1 MPRAAPDGPPLLL
14 YALSIVK
21 ALLLACV
28 AGLSL
33 AHVLPQ
39 VPGPKPSAS
48 AKATADTQPPRP
60 QLGRVVF
67 PNSGNA
73 AAQAQFL
80 QGVAWLHSFMYED
93 AIDAFRAA
101 QKIDPSFALAYWGE
115 AMSFSQPLWF
125 FEEVPQGRA
134 ALARLGATPEARLAR
149 ATTPREQGFLR
160 AAEAL
165 FGPGDRAARHAAHA
179 AVMAKLAADHPAD
192 DEAQLFHALALLAA
206 MPRGDESLPVRQR
219 AGGIAE
225 VVYKRNPNHPGAAH
239 YILHA
244 YDHGTLV
251 NRALPAARA
260 YAKIA
265 PAASHA
271 LHMPAHAF
279 LQVGFWDEAAASDQA
294 SWDASIAWAK
304 RRGLPISS
312 RDYHS
317 LSWLQYEWTQQGRF
331 SKTKEAIALVD
342 EALKSAGRQ
351 AGGPAG
357 QQNLRTSGPQDLK
370 TSPLHSG
377 GHGYG
382 EQSEIG
388 RGSGESALRNDRGSM
403 RARYIIESERWQE
416 MKGQTTFDN
425 IEELFALGLSAVNL
439 GDATRVRSVIDEFTK
454 ASSGPDPGLREQAA
468 IMLRQMQ
475 ALDLFAQ
482 GQHQPALTLL
492 DNAAALQARLP
503 KPIGR
508 PFPVKDVNEL
518 YGELLL
524 QLNRPKE
531 AINRFD
537 RVLARTPNRSR
548 ALLGLARA
556 YRNAGDTAN
565 AKAAY
570 TRFLGNYR
578 LADPGLP
585 EIAEAR
591 DAIR

>member
-1 MPRAAPDGPPLLL
+1 MSRFAPVLMLVCLALVSPL
-14 YALSIVK
+14 A
-21 ALLLACV
+21 
-28 AGLSL
+28 
-33 AHVLPQ
+33 Q
-39 VPGPKPSAS
+39 TKPA
-48 AKATADTQPPRP
+48 
-60 QLGRVVF
+60 LGRVEF
-67 PNSGNA
+67 PNSGRA
-73 AAQAQFL
+73 AAQQDFL
-80 QGVAWLHSFMYED
+80 RGVAWLHSFGYED
-93 AIDAFRAA
+93 ALDAFRAA

-125 FEEVPQGRA
+125 FEELPQARA
-134 ALARLGATPEARLAR
+134 ALARLGATPEARIAK
-149 ATTPREQGFLR
+149 TGTPREQGFMR
-160 AAEAL
+160 AVEAL
-165 FGPGDRAARHAAHA
+165 FGAGDKPARHVAFAAE
-179 AVMAKLAADHPAD
+179 MAKVASAHPGD
-192 DEAQLFHALALLAA
+192 DEAQTFYALALLSTL
-206 MPRGDESLPVRQR
+206 PRGDASLPIRRQ
-219 AGGIAE
+219 AGAVAE
-225 VVYKRNPNHPGAAH
+225 KVFARNPNHPGAAH

-244 YDHGTLV
+244 YDHGSLSD
-251 NRALPAARA
+251 RSLPAARA

-279 LQVGFWDEAAASDQA
+279 LQVGFWDEAATSDQA
-294 SWDASIAWAK
+294 SWDASVAWAK

-317 LSWLQYEWTQQGRF
+317 LAWLQYEWTQQGRF
-331 SKTKEAIALVD
+331 SKTKEAIAFVN
-342 EALKSAGRQ
+342 EAMKV
-351 AGGPAG
+351 PG
-357 QQNLRTSGPQDLK
+357 QQANRPTGQHLLN
-370 TSPLHSG
+370 SPLHAG

-388 RGSGESALRNDRGSM
+388 RGSGEAALRNDRGSM

-416 MKGQTTFDN
+416 MKGQTSFDN

-439 GDATRVRSVIDEFTK
+439 GDAARVRSVIEEFGK
-454 ASSGPDPGLREQAA
+454 AAAPNQPVELREQSE

-482 GQHQPALTLL
+482 GQHAAAFKIM
-492 DNAAALQARLP
+492 DSAAALQARMP

-524 QLNRPKE
+524 QVNRPKE
-531 AINRFD
+531 AIVWFD
-537 RVLARTPNRSR
+537 RALARTPNRSR
-548 ALLGLARA
+548 AVFGLARA
-556 YRNAGDTAN
+556 YRNAGDAVN

-570 TRFLGNYR
+570 KRFLTNYR

-585 EIAEAR
+585 EVTEAR